1 MQELMKY
8 LKARNFES
16 RLKKLNKKLSEKTVI
31 IYGTGKLF
39 QAIQA
44 NYDLSKLNIIGITDI
59 KYLPE
64 DEGKEDFGYKIIPYN
79 KFNLLNVD
87 YILIA
92 TQNYFSLED
101 KIKKISTAKNVLP
114 LVKDSIFHKFIYKLK
129 RVQFI
134 NKRLNSK
141 TNTFVLIKT
150 NGQRI
155 YNPRIKNLKIKFL
168 GQNNFV
174 EIYEPFFALKSVYI
188 RCGNNCHISIG
199 QNNEYYQ
206 AKLLMGENNSLKI
219 GSNTTIE
226 EASILQRN
234 SFNNNIIIGSDCQ
247 ISYEVIIRSTDGH
260 TIYDKNSKVV
270 RNYTKDVIIGDHV
283 WIGART
289 MVLKGAQI
297 PSNCI
302 VGACALVNKEFTE
315 ENTVL
320 AGIPA
325 KIIKRDVNW
334 DRRGPHEFK

>member
-101 KIKKISTAKNVLP
+101 RIKKTSPDKKVLP
-114 LVKDSIFHKFIYKLK
+114 LLKLSNLSKFIYKLK
-129 RVQFI
+129 NVKFI
-134 NKRLNSK
+134 KKLLNSK
-141 TNTFVLIKT
+141 TNTFVLIKA
-150 NGQRI
+150 NGQKI
-155 YNPRIKNLKIKFL
+155 YNPKIKKLEIKFWGKNNYIEIHEPL
-168 GQNNFV
+168 TIRDNLYISCVDNCEVKIEKNNF
-174 EIYEPFFALKSVYI
+174 YKKAMFLL
-188 RCGNNCHISIG
+188 GNSN
-199 QNNEYYQ
+199 
-206 AKLLMGENNSLKI
+206 KLNI

-297 PSNCI
+297 PSNSI

-325 KIIKRDVNW
+325 KIIKRNVNW